1 MRKAPR
7 VVRGAETE
15 VIDSDQAVHTP
26 RRVPVPM
33 VQVMMDLEEWPHIAS
48 PAWKPDPKA
57 IMPDGNLIG
66 NKLAHVAAQVN

>member
-1 MRKAPR
+1 
-7 VVRGAETE
+7 
-15 VIDSDQAVHTP
+15 
-26 RRVPVPM
+26 M